1 MTKMSKSEL
10 ELMRI
15 VWGKAAPVTCGEL
28 LELLPTDKSWKTTTV
43 LTFLSRLA
51 EKGMLRVKKRG
62 KANVYTAAVS
72 ESAYRG
78 QETMTFLEDMHG
90 GSVKSF
96 ITTLYNSEDLTKD
109 EIDEL
114 KAWLSER
121 Y

>member
-15 VWGKAAPVTCGEL
+15 IWGNAAPVTCGEL
-28 LELLPTDKSWKTTTV
+28 LDLLPTGRSLKTTTV

-51 EKGMLRVKKRG
+51 EKGMVLVTKRG

-78 QETMTFLEDMHG
+78 QETMSFLEDMHG

-96 ITTLYNSEDLTKD
+96 ITTLYNSDELTKS

-121 Y
+121 